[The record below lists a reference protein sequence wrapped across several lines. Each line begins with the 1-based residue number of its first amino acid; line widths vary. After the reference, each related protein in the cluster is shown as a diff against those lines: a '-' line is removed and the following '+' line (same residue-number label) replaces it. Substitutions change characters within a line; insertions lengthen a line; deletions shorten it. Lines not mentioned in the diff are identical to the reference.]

1 MEAPAYDLPIAVGIV
16 LASEQALADV
26 SRSLFLGELSL
37 DGLVRHAHGILS
49 MVALAR
55 EKSCEQVF
63 VPEADLGEAT
73 LIAGM
78 NVFPVASL
86 RQLVNH
92 LRGDGAIAPVRSEG
106 PPEQAPELPWEG
118 VDFSHIKGQEHVKRA
133 LEVAAAGGHN
143 VLIKATDTRHNRR

>member
-1 MEAPAYDLPIAVGIV
+1 M
-16 LASEQALADV
+16 
-26 SRSLFLGELSL
+26 
-37 DGLVRHAHGILS
+37 
-49 MVALAR
+49 
-55 EKSCEQVF
+55 
-63 VPEADLGEAT
+63 PEADLGEAT
-73 LIAGM
+73 LIGGM

-86 RQLVNH
+86 TRLVSH

-143 VLIKATDTRHNRR
+143 VLMTGPPGSGKTLLARSLPSIMPALTPEEALEVTKNPAWPATCEATCPW